1 MNQVFAVW
9 YDNGLSYEEHDVSLC
24 KLFASKENA
33 SSFVAESTAS
43 LTNFKP
49 DMTEEE
55 YNAQDPD
62 DIYCSYAQWVEDQ
75 RHMHAYFNQGHYF
88 ITDEDIN

>member
-1 MNQVFAVW
+1 
-9 YDNGLSYEEHDVSLC
+9 
-24 KLFASKENA
+24 
-33 SSFVAESTAS
+33 
-43 LTNFKP
+43 
-49 DMTEEE
+49 MTEEE

>member
-9 YDNGLSYEEHDVSLC
+9 YDNNLQYEDHDVSLC
-24 KLFASKENA
+24 KLFASKDDA
-33 SSFVAESTAS
+33 SSFVAERTAL

-55 YNAQDPD
+55 YNAQDH
-62 DIYCSYAQWVEDQ
+62 IYCSYAQWVEDQ
-75 RHMHAYFNQGHYF
+75 RHMHAYFNQGQYF
-88 ITDEDIN
+88 ITEEEVN